1 MSETAEAHIHLR
13 ARPRDRDLIDLAAE
27 LTGSNRSQF
36 MIEAAL
42 RDAKAVLAD
51 QTGIV
56 ASQREFNAILEWM
69 ESEPTSDERE
79 GMMRLAKAGEV
90 RG

>member
-13 ARPRDRDLIDLAAE
+13 ARQRDRDLIDLAAE

-36 MIEAAL
+36 MIEASV

-56 ASQREFNAILEWM
+56 ASQREFNAILEWI
-69 ESEPTSDERE
+69 ESEPTSDERD